1 MTTNKK
7 DKTEDILEKVKDIL
21 EKKDEKKRGCAIS
34 ASSFFFFESVI
45 IGININYISLNNPTT
60 FPNTVTLSR

>member
-7 DKTEDILEKVKDIL
+7 DKTEDILEKVKDVL
-21 EKKDEKKRGCAIS
+21 EKKMKKERVRDERIL
-34 ASSFFFFESVI
+34 FFESVSI
-45 IGININYISLNNPTT
+45 SRNINYISLNNPTT

>member
-21 EKKDEKKRGCAIS
+21 EKKTKKRGCAIS
-34 ASSFFFFESVI
+34 ASSFFESVI